1 MSSWLFRLSGEVME
15 RLASFEEVFEVVV
28 KATQKFGKIGK
39 VGKVKVIEEQFGLSS
54 DIAARWRYRGSLR

>member
-1 MSSWLFRLSGEVME
+1 ME

-39 VGKVKVIEEQFGLSS
+39 VGKVKVIEEQFGVVILVQLVYLPWPISC
-54 DIAARWRYRGSLR
+54 R

>member
-1 MSSWLFRLSGEVME
+1 MFLLSGEVME

-39 VGKVKVIEEQFGLSS
+39 AGKVKVIEEQFGLSRQ
-54 DIAARWRYRGSLR
+54 IF